1 MCAFCFC
8 SDAPFHI
15 RVHVF
20 QLIANTQYKDEEDIE
35 SVTDERDFYDAAP
48 NVGDKIAPQQQTISL
63 GGNMATLPQALQNMI
78 NEQQSQQQGKLATTP
93 HEINKTFAADDGA
106 STYAAHGTSPT
117 EPQDGDVEEIESEA
131 DDAQRAEEREKAI
144 EDRRN
149 RRNKRMAL
157 RMANKDVLSQVI
169 AAAENSRDEEA
180 ADNVD
185 NDDDEKKVVDLSLQL
200 GSLKS
205 PTIVSLDSGGSGLS
219 SAAGSTASLRDENN

>member
-1 MCAFCFC
+1 MSC
-8 SDAPFHI
+8 SYVPFHI
-15 RVHVF
+15 F
-20 QLIANTQYKDEEDIE
+20 QLITNAQYKDEEDIE
-35 SVTDERDFYDAAP
+35 SVTDEHDFDVAAP

-78 NEQQSQQQGKLATTP
+78 NEQKSQQQSKLATTP
-93 HEINKTFAADDGA
+93 HEMNKTFAADDGA
-106 STYAAHGTSPT
+106 STYTAHGASPT
-117 EPQDGDVEEIESEA
+117 EPQDGGVEEIESEA

-144 EDRRN
+144 EERRN
-149 RRNKRMAL
+149 RRNRRMAL

-180 ADNVD
+180 ADNA
-185 NDDDEKKVVDLSLQL
+185 DEKEVVDLSLQL

-219 SAAGSTASLRDENN
+219 SAASLRNENN